1 MNGHAKTKYPDWST
15 IAAQDGFIYTAPV
28 GRYNPNAWG
37 LFDMHGNVW
46 EWCSDGYAAD
56 YYKRSPVDD
65 PPGPDG
71 ASYRVYRG
79 GGWGYE
85 PRFARSALR
94 IRFAPVIRFN
104 NLGFR
109 LARVQSVR

>member
-1 MNGHAKTKYPDWST
+1 LKTKYPKWSSS

-65 PPGPDG
+65 PQGPDG
-71 ASYRVYRG
+71 ASSRVVRG
-79 GGWGYE
+79 GGWGYG
-85 PRFARSALR
+85 PRNARSAYR
-94 IRFAPVIRFN
+94 AGDVPENRDV